1 MRKKYCISTGIEER
15 GTVHHTELGQKKS
28 AVTGA
33 GNSETVSL
41 LWTSIAGKTAVRS
54 TVGLRG
60 AAVWKE
66 EAVWIE
72 EKVWIQDDMP
82 VETPFLSFEAQ
93 YTFKGYHGYAKKAFL
108 PDNTVSPSVT

>member
-15 GTVHHTELGQKKS
+15 GTVHHTDPGQKKS

-41 LWTSIAGKTAVRS
+41 LWTSIAGKTVIRTTAGPS
-54 TVGLRG
+54 G

-66 EAVWIE
+66 EAGWIE
-72 EKVWIQDDMP
+72 EKVWVQDDMP
-82 VETPFLSFEAQ
+82 AETPFFYLRPNTPLRDIMGMQKKPVYQIIRCPLS
-93 YTFKGYHGYAKKAFL
+93 
-108 PDNTVSPSVT
+108 

>member
-15 GTVHHTELGQKKS
+15 GTVHHTYPGQKKS

-41 LWTSIAGKTAVRS
+41 LWTSIAGKTAIRT
-54 TVGLRG
+54 TVGPSG

-66 EAVWIE
+66 EAGWIE
-72 EKVWIQDDMP
+72 EKVRIQDDMP
-82 VETPFLSFEAQ
+82 AEIPFLLFEANTPLRDILGMQ
-93 YTFKGYHGYAKKAFL
+93 RKACL
-108 PDNTVSPSVT
+108 SERTVSPSVI

>member
-1 MRKKYCISTGIEER
+1 LRKKYCISTGIEEQA
-15 GTVHHTELGQKKS
+15 TAVHTNPGQKKS

-41 LWTSIAGKTAVRS
+41 LWTSIAGKTVIHITADLS
-54 TVGLRG
+54 G

-72 EKVWIQDDMP
+72 EKMRVKDDMP
-82 VETPFLSFEAQ
+82 AETSLFPF
-93 YTFKGYHGYAKKAFL
+93 G
-108 PDNTVSPSVT
+108 